1 MIIEVNI
8 HMLLM
13 QKALGAAVGPL
24 LSITAQLPLG
34 VRTGAQGR
42 GCFWHPKVP
51 SARTPRAVVYGL
63 LSACTFWG
71 SRGWS
76 LLLRYLLPQLLLCV
90 ISTMGFW
97 GVCPP

>member
-34 VRTGAQGR
+34 VRTGVQGR
-42 GCFWHPKVP
+42 GCF
-51 SARTPRAVVYGL
+51 
-63 LSACTFWG
+63 
-71 SRGWS
+71 
-76 LLLRYLLPQLLLCV
+76 
-90 ISTMGFW
+90 
-97 GVCPP
+97 